1 LVRIYRPHPQIF
13 EEKEKK
19 LNLSKES
26 EEGTHWER
34 CKREKMV
41 LCSDSTTIA
50 VS

>member
-34 CKREKMV
+34 CKRE
-41 LCSDSTTIA
+41 
-50 VS
+50 